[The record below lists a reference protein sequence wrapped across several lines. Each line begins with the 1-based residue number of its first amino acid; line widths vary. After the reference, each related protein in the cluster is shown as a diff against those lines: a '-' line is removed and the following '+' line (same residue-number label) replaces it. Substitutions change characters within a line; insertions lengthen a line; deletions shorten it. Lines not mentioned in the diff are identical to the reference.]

1 MFLTSNRLSFLL
13 AELLSSRTL
22 FPPYL
27 PDHQLVPLHSLIVLR
42 FLLSHARLHST
53 QTHLIQTLQTAE
65 THLLLSQSLLSHL
78 ESANVYNDAFQ
89 IGHVPL
95 HPSDKGSIT
104 VGTINGLRLGGR
116 PVVEWD
122 EINAGWGLVAL
133 CIDRVGVKVGCT
145 FEGSVA
151 GPSLAPSGCYTNGS
165 Q

>member
-42 FLLSHARLHST
+42 F
-53 QTHLIQTLQTAE
+53 
-65 THLLLSQSLLSHL
+65 LLSHL

-151 GPSLAPSGCYTNGS
+151 GPSLAPSGCSTNGS